1 MIIETVKLTKLYRT
15 GAGCREISLVVA
27 EGQIFGLLGPNGAGK
42 STLVKMLVGLI
53 LPTSGEASLLG
64 RPLGDVAARRSI
76 GYLPENFRYHDW
88 LSAREVL
95 RFHAGLARMREA
107 EGRIREV
114 LDTAGLAAQ
123 ADRKVGTFSKGMQQR
138 LGLAAALLADP
149 DLLFLDEPT
158 SALDPLGR
166 LEVREIISAL
176 KARGK
181 TVFLNSHLLSEVEM
195 VCDAVAIIDRG
206 RIVVSG
212 RTADLLFSS
221 ELEIEASDVPREAL
235 AALGERHPGLRI
247 AGDKVFLRVGEREEI
262 PSIVSELVAA
272 GARLYGLQM
281 RPATLESLFVKAV
294 GKGADNGNNRGAV
307 HPGSV

>member
-64 RPLGDVAARRSI
+64 RPLGDVATRRSI

-158 SALDPLGR
+158 SGPW
-166 LEVREIISAL
+166 
-176 KARGK
+176 
-181 TVFLNSHLLSEVEM
+181 
-195 VCDAVAIIDRG
+195 
-206 RIVVSG
+206 
-212 RTADLLFSS
+212 
-221 ELEIEASDVPREAL
+221 
-235 AALGERHPGLRI
+235 
-247 AGDKVFLRVGEREEI
+247 I
-262 PSIVSELVAA
+262 PS
-272 GARLYGLQM
+272 GAWRCG
-281 RPATLESLFVKAV
+281 RS
-294 GKGADNGNNRGAV
+294 
-307 HPGSV
+307 

>member
-1 MIIETVKLTKLYRT
+1 MIIETVNLTKVYRT
-15 GAGCREISLVVA
+15 GAGCREISLAVA

-53 LPTSGEASLLG
+53 FPTGGEARLLG
-64 RPLGDVAARRSI
+64 RPLGDVDGRRKI

-95 RFHAGLARMREA
+95 RFHAGLALMPGPA
-107 EGRIREV
+107 VEGRVREL
-114 LDTAGLAAQ
+114 LDLAGLGAQ
-123 ADRKVGTFSKGMQQR
+123 ADQKVGTFSKGMQQR
-138 LGLAAALLADP
+138 LGLAVALLADP

-166 LEVREIISAL
+166 LEVREIIAGL

-221 ELEIEASDVPREAL
+221 ELEIEAQGVSRETL
-235 AALGERHPGLRI
+235 AALEQKYAGLTVT
-247 AGDKVFLRVGEREEI
+247 GDKIILPVGGREEI
-262 PSIVSELVAA
+262 PAVVADLVAC

-294 GKGADNGNNRGAV
+294 GKGSI
-307 HPGSV
+307 H